1 MSSSY
6 VQFSTPA
13 VRKLVHNTVSVT
25 ATTGATA
32 DTILTPPTQPERRI
46 VVLVQNQ
53 SSVTITLICNADIT
67 VTTGIQLVAGATWVF
82 DNYNGT
88 IRAFAPSTASVHIAY
103 GSV

>member
-13 VRKLVHNTVSVT
+13 VRKLVHTTTNVT

-32 DTILTPPTQPERRI
+32 QVIVNPPVAPERRI

-53 SSVTITLICNADIT
+53 SSVVVTLICNADT
-67 VTTGIQLVAGATWVF
+67 SVTTGIQLAVGATWVF

-88 IRAFAPSTASVHIAY
+88 IRAFAPSSAQVHIAT
-103 GSV
+103 GSI